1 MQSESQLNLGRSPQ
15 VQMGEKS
22 GSWRMRNIV
31 AFIPSRTRGESY
43 IASSHRPYVDG
54 RLLGINWMAPEANSN
69 GKRHRSKLIGQIM
82 LYSLGVG
89 SAGLYFFAL
98 LLGKEFIPT
107 ETLTII
113 LFLTAGISLFVIG
126 IGPASLFRWAAKRT
140 RNVHPKPLLEK
151 Q

>member
-1 MQSESQLNLGRSPQ
+1 MQNESHLNLTHSQQ
-15 VQMGEKS
+15 VQVGDKS

-31 AFIPSRTRGESY
+31 AFIPSRTRVENY
-43 IASSHRPYVDG
+43 FASSPRPYSG
-54 RLLGINWMAPEANSN
+54 EQLLGFNWMAPEASGN

-98 LLGKEFIPT
+98 LLGKEFVVA

-126 IGPASLFRWAAKRT
+126 IRLASLFIWAAKRT
-140 RNVHPKPLLEK
+140 RNVHSKPLLEK
-151 Q
+151 